1 MESARTIGLDIA
13 GMDII
18 FNGDIRKVSEVN
30 CAPGFKGFEL
40 ATDGN
45 VPLYSSP
52 FELESFKRKSALNW
66 VDSVIREYHES

>member
-45 VPLYSSP
+45 VLIEIYHYIQV
-52 FELESFKRKSALNW
+52 RLNW
-66 VDSVIREYHES
+66 NRSKEKVL